1 MDSAP
6 GTVDAV
12 TDRGGSLHYW
22 NIWWS
27 SPLLLKLVDLGLI
40 STLIVAPF
48 FMGGRQAL
56 GQLVLCALSCL
67 TAVAWS
73 LHQWRRGEA
82 GWRFT
87 GVEPVML
94 LGVLLIVIQCCQLTP
109 ELVGAISPRIPKLL
123 SEWSGAPD
131 LLQGEWNRIS
141 LTPNDTQ
148 SNLVVIVASMQFFFI
163 AVQRLSTTAD
173 LCFYIRTIALGGG
186 VMALFGL
193 VQWIWGNGKFF
204 WIYDHPMT
212 DTTVAAKGAFSNA
225 NHFAHFLALALPAQ
239 LFQIVLRLTPEDR
252 PVEPSWPSGKWTDVI
267 RKIDLSLCFWAF
279 LLIVTGLGILC
290 SSSLIGILSASMG
303 ILLALVIFWHRSLL
317 TLTQVAIGAALL
329 MISLSATPFL
339 TASPAQV
346 RTGENVDAGMT
357 SPRTPQSRAQVWEAN
372 LQGIREF
379 PLAGTGLGSHH
390 EVYWMWFL
398 YPQDGKEYSHAEN
411 GYLQIALE
419 TGLTGLGLVLLLW
432 LSALMWCAQGLW
444 NASTVRTKGV
454 MAVVTAGLLMNLLQ
468 SMTDFVWY
476 VPACV
481 NIVLLY
487 GICAWR
493 ISLMRF
499 FEPVAHAVRCRTSSF
514 QLSRLSWIAA
524 VPCTLVLGGW
534 MVHAKLPELAAEPLW
549 DEYLRLTLS
558 PSSRTQEAGA
568 GQIPLEDQK
577 RRIELALAACRA
589 NPNSQR
595 LQLHA
600 GLACLNEFAI
610 RHSSRQH
617 HMPLSQIRDAARSLF
632 ISTEEMDQW
641 LNRPGVLGAER
652 QILEE
657 AIRHFRKSLYSC
669 PLQPR
674 PYLELAELVW
684 LEGAFGNAERRLVE
698 QAVTARPCDARS
710 RFALGRLLWL
720 DGEFKAAADHWK
732 FAFRLDAGYRGH
744 LIASLAD
751 YVPARFF
758 LDYFEPDHDSLK
770 QLRQAYRT
778 SEDRTGY
785 RMVLESLAQ
794 SSCKVA
800 ETLPP
805 AQAEQ
810 EWILAHECYAEL
822 GDNKA
827 ADHAVRMAVAA
838 NPTSFAAHQ
847 KLGLWLYQNGFYAE
861 AFDELSWCLRQRP
874 QEGELAA
881 IAIEA
886 HRKSK
891 ADKPPTRVAEDPGQP
906 VIR

>member
-1 MDSAP
+1 MGSAS
-6 GTVDAV
+6 
-12 TDRGGSLHYW
+12 GSANAAPELTGCLHHW
-22 NIWWS
+22 NAWWS
-27 SPLLLKLVDLGLI
+27 SPFLLKLVDLGLI

-56 GQLVLCALSCL
+56 GQLVLCGLSCL

-82 GWRFT
+82 SWRFT

-94 LGVLLIVIQCCQLTP
+94 LGVTLIIIQCCQLTP

-123 SEWSGAPD
+123 AEWSGTSD
-131 LLQGEWNRIS
+131 LLHGKWSRIS

-148 SNLVVIVASMQFFFI
+148 SNLVVIVAAIQFFFI
-163 AVQRLSTTAD
+163 AVQRLATTAD
-173 LCFYIRTIALGGG
+173 LCFYIRVTAFGGG
-186 VMALFGL
+186 AMALFGL
-193 VQWIWGNGKFF
+193 SQWIWGNGKFF

-239 LFQIVLRLTPEDR
+239 LLQIVFCLKSESRTGE
-252 PVEPSWPSGKWTDVI
+252 SAWPSGHWSDIFK
-267 RKIDLSLCFWAF
+267 KIDLSLCFW
-279 LLIVTGLGILC
+279 LLMLAVTGLGILC
-290 SSSLIGILSASMG
+290 SSSLMG
-303 ILLALVIFWHRSLL
+303 IVTASLGVLLALVIFWHRSLIS
-317 TLTQVAIGAALL
+317 LTQASIGVGLL
-329 MISLSATPFL
+329 LVSLTSAPWMVGP
-339 TASPAQV
+339 SGQV
-346 RTGENVDAGMT
+346 QRGENVDAGLT
-357 SPRTPQSRAQVWEAN
+357 SPRTPQNRAQVWEAN
-372 LQGIREF
+372 MQGIREF

-444 NASTVRTKGV
+444 NAATVRTKGV
-454 MAVVTAGLLMNLLQ
+454 MAVVTSGLMISLLQ
-468 SMTDFVWY
+468 STTDFVWY

-481 NIVLLY
+481 NVVLLY

-493 ISLMRF
+493 VSLMRF
-499 FEPVAHAVRCRTSSF
+499 FEPATHTERCRTSSF
-514 QLSRLSWIAA
+514 QLSRLSWLAA
-524 VPCTLVLGGW
+524 VPCTLLLGGW
-534 MVHAKLPELAAEPLW
+534 MAYAKLPELKAEPLW

-558 PSSRTQEAGA
+558 PNSAVQEAGA
-568 GQIPLEDQK
+568 AQIPLEDQK

-589 NPNSQR
+589 NPHSQR

-600 GLACLNEFAI
+600 GLACLNQFAI
-610 RHSSRQH
+610 KHSSRQH

-641 LNRPGVLGAER
+641 LNRPGVLGEER

-657 AIRHFRKSLYSC
+657 AIGHFRNSLHSC

-720 DGEFKAAADHWK
+720 EGEFKAAADHWK

-770 QLRQAYRT
+770 QLRQAYKS
-778 SEDRTGY
+778 SEDRPGY
-785 RMVLESLAQ
+785 RMVLESLAH
-794 SSCKVA
+794 SSSKIA

-805 AQAEQ
+805 VAAEQ

-827 ADHAVRMAVAA
+827 AHHAAKMAVAA
-838 NPTSFAAHQ
+838 NPNSFSAHQ
-847 KLGLWLYQNGFYAE
+847 TLGLWLYRNGFYAE

-874 QEGELAA
+874 QEGDIAA
-881 IAIEA
+881 KAIEA
-886 HRKSK
+886 HRKLK
-891 ADKPPTRVAEDPGQP
+891 GDQTPVRVAEDPAQP